1 MFKFII
7 TGSRGVGK
15 STLISTANH
24 WGNPSQLIE
33 KNFHF
38 TERIIH
44 RKGTCENYK
53 GIIVLFNARDI
64 TLEKETKNSF
74 TDARNLYREA
84 VRHSFACLI
93 YANKLNR
100 EDDQTER
107 LLQTIGIKWIYENPL
122 RKEFVDPIYE
132 MNDILRKKQ

>member
-15 STLISTANH
+15 STLISAAKH
-24 WGNPSQLIE
+24 WGNPFQLVE
-33 KNFHF
+33 KNTHF
-38 TERIIH
+38 AERIIH

-64 TLEKETKNSF
+64 TLEKGIKTSF

-84 VRHSFACLI
+84 ARHRFACLI
-93 YANKLNR
+93 YANKLAR
-100 EDDQTER
+100 EDEQTEH
-107 LLQTIGIKWIYENPL
+107 LLRTIGIKWIYENPL
-122 RKEFVDPIYE
+122 RSEFVNPIYE
-132 MNDILRKKQ
+132 MNTLLRKQ